1 MENLTFVNEEEIP
14 LINQDEDYDDYR
26 TPDTSRVDTSFIDPD
41 TIEVISTLRL
51 RQKVKWD
58 KLTAL
63 YRHLNVTGD
72 IDLIDLD
79 RFRLTKDL
87 QKRVTIFE
95 FYKDNRWI
103 PLTKQTGEFCA
114 PKTLMDSFGG
124 VNRMKNF
131 LGIKRTPP
139 AWKRSISAASNLK
152 SELPTD
158 LQMESIPLEELSS
171 SVEDIDVQTREA
183 SQNTD
188 LDMREFLGID
198 KTLQSKQG
206 EL

>member
-1 MENLTFVNEEEIP
+1 M
-14 LINQDEDYDDYR
+14 
-26 TPDTSRVDTSFIDPD
+26 
-41 TIEVISTLRL
+41 
-51 RQKVKWD
+51 
-58 KLTAL
+58 
-63 YRHLNVTGD
+63 G
-72 IDLIDLD
+72 
-79 RFRLTKDL
+79 
-87 QKRVTIFE
+87 
-95 FYKDNRWI
+95 
-103 PLTKQTGEFCA
+103 
-114 PKTLMDSFGG
+114 SFGG

-139 AWKRSISAASNLK
+139 AWKRSISAAINLK

-171 SVEDIDVQTREA
+171 SVEDIVVQTREA

>member
-1 MENLTFVNEEEIP
+1 M
-14 LINQDEDYDDYR
+14 
-26 TPDTSRVDTSFIDPD
+26 
-41 TIEVISTLRL
+41 
-51 RQKVKWD
+51 
-58 KLTAL
+58 
-63 YRHLNVTGD
+63 TGD

-139 AWKRSISAASNLK
+139 AQERSISPASKLK
-152 SELPTD
+152 SELLTGLP
-158 LQMESIPLEELSS
+158 MESILLEEISS
-171 SVEDIDVQTREA
+171 LVEDIHVKTREA

-188 LDMREFLGID
+188 LDMRKFLGID
-198 KTLQSKQG
+198 KTLQSIQS

>member
-1 MENLTFVNEEEIP
+1 MENRTFLNEEEIP

-26 TPDTSRVDTSFIDPD
+26 TPDTSRVETSFIDPD
-41 TIEVISTLRL
+41 TTEVTSTLQL

-63 YRHLNVTGD
+63 YWHLNVTGD
-72 IDLIDLD
+72 IDLINLD
-79 RFRLTKDL
+79 QFRLTKDL
-87 QKRVTIFE
+87 KKRVTVVE
-95 FYKDNRWI
+95 FYKGDRWVH
-103 PLTKQTGEFCA
+103 LTKQAGEFFA
-114 PKTLMDSFGG
+114 PKTLMGSFGG

-188 LDMREFLGID
+188 LDMREVLGID